1 MQTRNSMDNISLC
14 KEFGLTGQKLQVLVI
29 HSYNLR
35 AKVGAMLT
43 AWGHTALPG
52 ELPGQPKW
60 YSDTLSYSNY
70 LFNQIMNEL

>member
-1 MQTRNSMDNISLC
+1 
-14 KEFGLTGQKLQVLVI
+14 LQVLVI